1 MSAVAYEWPSK
12 DRDRDLNN
20 AGPSDEPL
28 LTSVQRLTVFPLQY
42 PDVYAM
48 YKKQVASLWL
58 VEEVDLSK
66 DREQFARLTA
76 DEQRFVKHILVFFS
90 GADAVVSLHIM
101 ERFVQDVKVL
111 EAQNAYIFQSF
122 VETIHGEMYALL
134 IDTFITEEAEKA
146 AIFADM
152 GGIVTVRQKIAWAQK
167 WRLDPDAPFARR
179 LVAFALVEGL
189 FFSGAF
195 CAIYWLK
202 QRNLLP
208 GLTKSNEFIAR
219 DEGMHTDF
227 ACLLYSKLRSARLDE
242 AEVHA
247 MFRDAV
253 GVEKEFITEAIPC
266 RLIGM
271 NADAM
276 CQYIEYVADDLLDR
290 LGYSAIY
297 RATNPFAFMDLI
309 GLSSRSNFFESR
321 ATEYQ
326 RADVL
331 DSTKQDNVVFTADF

>member
-1 MSAVAYEWPSK
+1 MAAMAAMAAMTEA
-12 DRDRDLNN
+12 R
-20 AGPSDEPL
+20 DEPL
-28 LTSVQRLTVFPLQY
+28 LTSRQRLTVFPLQY
-42 PDVYAM
+42 PDIFAM
-48 YKKQVASLWL
+48 YKKQLACLWL
-58 VEEVDLSK
+58 VEEIDLSK

-76 DEQRFVKHILVFFS
+76 DEQRFVKHIVVFFS

-101 ERFVQDVKVL
+101 ERFVQEVQVL
-111 EAQNAYIFQSF
+111 EAQSAYIFQSF
-122 VETIHGEMYALL
+122 IETVHGEMYALL
-134 IDTFITEEAEKA
+134 VDTFITDEAEKA
-146 AIFADM
+146 SIFADM
-152 GGIVTVRQKIAWAQK
+152 GGIATVKAKIAWAQK

-227 ACLLYSKLRSARLDE
+227 ACLLYSKLLHTRLPE

-247 MFRDAV
+247 MVRDAV
-253 GVEKEFITEAIPC
+253 DVEQEFITEAIPC
-266 RLIGM
+266 RLINM
-271 NADAM
+271 NAAM
-276 CQYIEYVADDLLDR
+276 MSQYIEHVADDLLR
-290 LGYSAIY
+290 KLGYAPIYHSAQ
-297 RATNPFAFMDLI
+297 PFAFMDLL

-326 RADVL
+326 RADVM
-331 DSTKQDNVVFTADF
+331 DPTKQASVVFHDDF